1 MQSGGLPLTKETAAK
16 LDAVMNAKP
25 QGVPTSE
32 WLEAAVIS
40 VKRGLPVTAESVK
53 GLQQAVFGPK
63 LHELLTKL
71 ETELTLWAQQ
81 EGEGEGGKAI
91 GGSEKLA
98 APSGSAAPSSTG
110 NTGTGLAV
118 AGGELDVDPAA
129 AKAALAASA
138 MPDEAADG
146 AKPAVQSTAAQQT
159 GAGKGEQ
166 AAAAMAANTP
176 EAEGINPEAA
186 AKNMAVTAA
195 AVPADNESADAAVLP
210 KAANAAPGS
219 SAEGTDAQNP
229 AARLKRVE
237 QILRRYESAQGLPD
251 QGRILRR
258 MRQSLGPQYSRNER
272 KLPQAMLVDRQR
284 SSPVRP
290 CSRSCRAC
298 SASCAAHRRSSPLRR
313 PLTLRAEAPRQRRRH
328 HQRQRRHQRRRQH
341 QR

>member
-81 EGEGEGGKAI
+81 ESEGEGGKAI
-91 GGSEKLA
+91 VGSEKLTA
-98 APSGSAAPSSTG
+98 HSGSAAPSSTG

-129 AKAALAASA
+129 VKAVLAASA

-146 AKPAVQSTAAQQT
+146 AKPAVQSTAAQA

-176 EAEGINPEAA
+176 EAEGTNPEAA
-186 AKNMAVTAA
+186 AKNVAGTAA
-195 AVPADNESADAAVLP
+195 AVPADNESADAGVLP
-210 KAANAAPGS
+210 KAANAASGS
-219 SAEGTDAQNP
+219 SAEGADTQNP
-229 AARLKRVE
+229 AARLKE
-237 QILRRYESAQGLPD
+237 W
-251 QGRILRR
+251 
-258 MRQSLGPQYSRNER
+258 
-272 KLPQAMLVDRQR
+272 
-284 SSPVRP
+284 
-290 CSRSCRAC
+290 SRSCSGTNRCRICRIRGGAC
-298 SASCAAHRRSSPLRR
+298 GECGQAGDRSSAGACASC
-313 PLTLRAEAPRQRRRH
+313 
-328 HQRQRRHQRRRQH
+328 RRQFRWTGSAAVRH
-341 QR
+341 GAANEAAGRAQRAARHTAAARRFAAR